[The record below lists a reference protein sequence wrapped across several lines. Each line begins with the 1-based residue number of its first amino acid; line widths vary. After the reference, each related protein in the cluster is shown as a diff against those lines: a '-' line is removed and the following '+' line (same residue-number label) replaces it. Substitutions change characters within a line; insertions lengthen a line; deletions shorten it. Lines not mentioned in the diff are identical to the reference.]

1 MIVDNIV
8 IKERKNSELMHAI
21 LLLGIEVSSS
31 QFVVF
36 FLLFLESPLRVSSL
50 KYLNLPTRH
59 ALE

>member
-36 FLLFLESPLRVSSL
+36 FFIILGISSSSIIIEVF
-50 KYLNLPTRH
+50 KSAH
-59 ALE
+59 

>member
-21 LLLGIEVSSS
+21 LLLGIEISSS

-36 FLLFLESPLRVSSL
+36 FIILGISSSSIIIEVF
-50 KYLNLPTRH
+50 KSAH
-59 ALE
+59 